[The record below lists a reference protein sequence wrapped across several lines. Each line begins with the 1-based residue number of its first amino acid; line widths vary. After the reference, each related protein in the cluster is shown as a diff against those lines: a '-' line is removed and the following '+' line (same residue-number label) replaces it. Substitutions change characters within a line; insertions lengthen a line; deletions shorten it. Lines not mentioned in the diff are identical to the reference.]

1 MTAIGLII
9 TVFTA
14 MWLGVRSPSFLAWLR
29 DLENSDV
36 LCLFGCI
43 IGIGLMVTGISF
55 KLWGVMP

>member
-9 TVFTA
+9 TVFAA
-14 MWLGVRSPSFLAWLR
+14 MWLGVRSKAFLNWLE

-36 LCLFGCI
+36 LCLFGCVV
-43 IGIGLMVTGISF
+43 GIGLMVTGISF